1 MKGCHLFHSER
12 LWEVRRDRLDL
23 PSDRDA
29 RTFIA
34 AKKAH
39 QLSTRSRHVK
49 HQNTCLQAII
59 LITSRATCR
68 QNKWCKS
75 NLSTVSVLVKRSL
88 HQVLMHS
95 GRHGTMVPNVCL
107 QALTLSLPSPR
118 DIFTLSPNRGP
129 VHRLKVKFYMKPSS
143 TSLQSTNLETSF
155 SSISGREGNFSR
167 KLKLDVKIGQQMK
180 IGNFWGVFD

>member
-1 MKGCHLFHSER
+1 MKGCHLFHSKR

-23 PSDRDA
+23 PSDHDA

-39 QLSTRSRHVK
+39 QLSTRSRRVK
-49 HQNTCLQAII
+49 DQNTCLQAII
-59 LITSRATCR
+59 LIKSRATCP
-68 QNKWCKS
+68 QNKRCKS

-88 HQVLMHS
+88 HQDLMHS
-95 GRHGTMVPNVCL
+95 GCHGMTVPNVCL

-155 SSISGREGNFSR
+155 SSISGRGGNFSR